1 MEKRISH
8 DKLCHY
14 LTCIKN
20 TLNDFDFSSLENV
33 VFFDSHSFYCYL
45 AGLPCKN
52 NNTIEAMLEEIED
65 CIPFALTHDSF
76 SLFLEAYEEEQSEK
90 MEALRKGFI
99 ESCKVD
105 FLLLMLHMED
115 ASQWEHLVDTCENLR
130 QKNYC

>member
-1 MEKRISH
+1 
-8 DKLCHY
+8 
-14 LTCIKN
+14 
-20 TLNDFDFSSLENV
+20 
-33 VFFDSHSFYCYL
+33 
-45 AGLPCKN
+45 
-52 NNTIEAMLEEIED
+52 MLEEIED